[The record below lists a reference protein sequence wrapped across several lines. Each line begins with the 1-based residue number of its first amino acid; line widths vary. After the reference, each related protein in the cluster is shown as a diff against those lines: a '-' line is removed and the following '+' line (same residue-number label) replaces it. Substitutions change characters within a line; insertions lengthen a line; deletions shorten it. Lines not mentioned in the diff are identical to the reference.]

1 MKKVLIIILFSFL
14 LASCGKNK
22 KEEPEPQVKRNLSSF
37 IFVGMA
43 KHHAG
48 LYKYNAGNN
57 SYSVFW
63 ESREE
68 KVSELSYSD
77 NHNSAFFLTAIK
89 EGKQGIFPFIKGARL
104 YVIPDSTSKPEFVE
118 EIGSGL
124 QVFSRWESETVFRI
138 VLNSWDKKV
147 STYINQKTIIFNTFG
162 RILREETKTY
172 DITTDG
178 YPRLSQIKPDSLS
191 PAGRFKVDY
200 SQGKADSL
208 FLFDNKSNNK
218 YYIKTLKKP
227 VKEISWSD
235 SRNYIFI
242 STLDV
247 TASNK
252 SIFTNSPNT
261 SSLYIYSV
269 PEKKIIK
276 EWTGGGYKNFFTVG
290 EFLIFD
296 DGFRRNSSIYIYN
309 YKDDKIIDHIKIKG
323 GCGLR
328 GIPEIPKFGA

>member
-1 MKKVLIIILFSFL
+1 MKKVLIFILFSFL
-14 LASCGKNK
+14 LASCGKNQ
-22 KEEPEPQVKRNLSSF
+22 KEKPELQVKRNLSSF
-37 IFVGMA
+37 VFVGMDR
-43 KHHAG
+43 HHPG
-48 LYKYNAGNN
+48 LYKYNARTND
-57 SYSVFW
+57 YSILW
-63 ESREE
+63 KSRDE
-68 KVSELSYSD
+68 KVIELSYSP

-89 EGKQGIFPFIKGARL
+89 EGKQGIFPFIKEARL

-147 STYINQKTIIFNTFG
+147 STYINQKTVIFNTFG

-178 YPRLSQIKPDSLS
+178 YPRLPQIKPDSLS
-191 PAGRFKVDY
+191 PAGRFQVDY
-200 SQGKADSL
+200 SMGKADSL
-208 FLFDNKSNNK
+208 FLLEKKNNNK

-227 VKEISWSD
+227 VKEITWSD
-235 SRNYIFI
+235 NRNLIFI
-242 STLDV
+242 STLDLK
-247 TASNK
+247 ASNK
-252 SIFTNSPNT
+252 SIFSNNPNT
-261 SSLYIYSV
+261 SSLYIYSI
-269 PEKKIIK
+269 PKKKIIK

-290 EFLIFD
+290 DFLIFD

-309 YKDDKIIDHIKIKG
+309 FEDDKIINQIKIKG